1 MRIKK
6 LSLSLALLLLT
17 FLPSYAQ
24 VPVRRIPGIRVFFAT
39 TTTLTIVSE
48 GAAVNFIDQG
58 SLVTLQ
64 AAVSSSIG
72 QVESGQVV
80 FCDGDAAYCTDI
92 HRFGTA
98 QLRSDG
104 TAFLR
109 FYPGAGQHS
118 YKAVFLGTQTFRGS
132 ASAAAFLDV
141 EGQYPTAI
149 SIGATGAA
157 GSYNVT
163 ATVTSAGGAAPPVGQ
178 VDFVDTANANAP
190 LGSVTLPGEPGVM
203 SWINPQTILTQDY
216 PYSPVAA
223 DFDGDGRLDL
233 ARVNV
238 TGHDVFV
245 MLGDGNGTFEVK
257 ENLGETN
264 PTTLAVA
271 DFNGDGI
278 PDLAINNYGLG
289 GGNVLL
295 GNGDGTFAQPTQAFT
310 TGDSP
315 VAMVAADF
323 NGDGIADLAV
333 LNACGSDDCATST
346 SPGTVTI
353 LLGTGNGTLNAQAQS
368 PQVGALPQSMVVG
381 DFNGDG
387 IPDLAIANTG
397 SSAGNSVTILLG
409 NGDGTFTT
417 ESVSPNAGQGF
428 PGLAV
433 ADFNGDGKADLAVT
447 DEFDYKMVILLGNGD
462 GTFAPGPSNPSTGA
476 LPSAVAVGDFNGDGI
491 PDLAVTNA
499 IDDTVS
505 ILLGKGDGT
514 FTAEA
519 ALATDTQPSSMAVGD
534 FNGDGIDDLAVATY
548 QGDTMAIFEPLQS
561 FSSSVSLSQTLSAN
575 TPARHAE
582 ARYEGDTAH
591 SSSVSGQ
598 VTLKSQTTVAIT
610 WNPPTAITYGT
621 ALSAAQLDA
630 TASVAG
636 SLVYTP
642 ALGTVLGA
650 GTHTLSVTF
659 TPTDTADFLPATS
672 TVTLTVNKAV
682 LTVFPHNLSMVYGA
696 RVPALTFALLGLVNG
711 DTQASATTGAPALAT
726 TATSTSPAGAYPI
739 TSAVGT
745 LAAANYSLKFLTET
759 MTVTKAALTV
769 SPHNLSMTYG
779 SPLPLLTFVLTGLVN
794 GDTQATATT
803 GHPRLTTTASSK
815 SPVGAYPIDSALGTL
830 TATNYTFNFLTAT
843 LTVTQAPLTATA
855 NNLTKAAGAPLPTL
869 TANYTGFFNGDTLGT
884 ATTGHPRITTSA
896 TASSPAGSYAI
907 DIAQGTLASTNYK
920 FLFVNGTLTVTAA
933 GKAAK
938 GEAVPGAGRPTDSI
952 AKSAGPETGAA
963 GGEAVSRATPAI
975 NWATPA
981 PISYGTPLTAAQLNA
996 TSTPL
1001 CLAAWGDSHTAG
1013 NRGNFDRGAW
1023 PELIGPLVGNC
1034 VVNAGIGGETST
1046 QIAIREG
1053 GVQTHIVSA
1062 SGNIPACPTLPCTGI
1077 TVVWKPNWQ
1086 PTTIENNNP
1095 YLPQLNIAG
1104 TLETA
1109 PRVHGTV
1116 TLSGGVYTFTP
1127 LAKMAS
1133 AVTVRGDESFT
1144 IDRPY
1149 AGDAQVFWAGYNNWA
1164 DTPQIDSDIA
1174 CMAGTMTATS
1184 CTTGT
1189 PSGKPYLVL
1198 GLPVNNLCQKADSS
1212 CAQAGG
1218 DMWAGTTAYKTI
1230 TATNSYLARTYPA
1243 NFIDVLKLLV
1253 DSYNPS
1259 LPSDVADHAN
1269 GLPPTS
1275 LRAINSVGTL
1285 KAAVGS
1291 TDTDCSAQGID
1302 FAITTNNV
1310 AVGNVFTLDA
1320 GVPGLSEN
1328 VMVLACSSG
1337 NGYGATCVSPIT
1349 SCVRGWGKSA
1359 IFSHAAGSPFQA
1371 DDGVH
1376 LNAQGDQIVANAVAS
1391 AIYGTF
1397 TYTPPAGTVLTAGTH
1412 TLSVTFQPANAAG
1425 TASAT
1430 ASVSLTVDKGT
1441 PGISWA
1447 APASVRAGTPLS
1459 ALQLNAQATAP
1470 GSYVYTPA
1478 AGTALTAGSHLLSV
1492 AFTPADQADYTGAT
1506 ATVTLIVEPN

>member
-1 MRIKK
+1 
-6 LSLSLALLLLT
+6 
-17 FLPSYAQ
+17 
-24 VPVRRIPGIRVFFAT
+24 
-39 TTTLTIVSE
+39 
-48 GAAVNFIDQG
+48 
-58 SLVTLQ
+58 
-64 AAVSSSIG
+64 
-72 QVESGQVV
+72 
-80 FCDGDAAYCTDI
+80 
-92 HRFGTA
+92 
-98 QLRSDG
+98 
-104 TAFLR
+104 
-109 FYPGAGQHS
+109 
-118 YKAVFLGTQTFRGS
+118 
-132 ASAAAFLDV
+132 
-141 EGQYPTAI
+141 
-149 SIGATGAA
+149 
-157 GSYNVT
+157 
-163 ATVTSAGGAAPPVGQ
+163 
-178 VDFVDTANANAP
+178 
-190 LGSVTLPGEPGVM
+190 LPG
-203 SWINPQTILTQDY
+203 
-216 PYSPVAA
+216 
-223 DFDGDGRLDL
+223 R
-233 ARVNV
+233 
-238 TGHDVFV
+238 
-245 MLGDGNGTFEVK
+245 
-257 ENLGETN
+257 
-264 PTTLAVA
+264 
-271 DFNGDGI
+271 
-278 PDLAINNYGLG
+278 
-289 GGNVLL
+289 
-295 GNGDGTFAQPTQAFT
+295 
-310 TGDSP
+310 
-315 VAMVAADF
+315 
-323 NGDGIADLAV
+323 
-333 LNACGSDDCATST
+333 
-346 SPGTVTI
+346 
-353 LLGTGNGTLNAQAQS
+353 
-368 PQVGALPQSMVVG
+368 
-381 DFNGDG
+381 
-387 IPDLAIANTG
+387 
-397 SSAGNSVTILLG
+397 
-409 NGDGTFTT
+409 
-417 ESVSPNAGQGF
+417 
-428 PGLAV
+428 AV

-462 GTFAPGPSNPSTGA
+462 GTFMPGPLNPATGA
-476 LPSAVAVGDFNGDGI
+476 LPSAAAVGDFNGDGI

-514 FTAEA
+514 FTTEA
-519 ALATDTQPSSMAVGD
+519 TLATDMEPGSMAVGD

-548 QGDTMAIFEPLQS
+548 QGNTMAIFEPIES
-561 FSSSVSLSQTLSAN
+561 FRSSVSLSQTLSAN

-598 VTLKSQTTVAIT
+598 VTLKSQTTAAIT
-610 WNPPTAITYGT
+610 WNPPAAIPYGT

-636 SLVYTP
+636 TLAYTP

-659 TPTDTADFLPATS
+659 TPTDTADFLSATS
-672 TVTLTVNKAV
+672 TVMLTVNKAV

-711 DTQASATTGAPALAT
+711 DTQASATTGAPVLTT
-726 TATSTSPAGAYPI
+726 TATSMSPAGAYPI
-739 TSAVGT
+739 TSAAGT
-745 LAAANYSLKFLTET
+745 LAAANYAFKFLTET

-779 SPLPLLTFVLTGLVN
+779 SPLPLLTYALTGLVN

-803 GHPRLTTTASSK
+803 GHARLTTTASSK
-815 SPVGAYPIDSALGTL
+815 SAVGTYPIDSALGTL
-830 TATNYTFNFLTAT
+830 AAANYTFSFLTAT
-843 LTVTQAPLTATA
+843 LTVTKAPLTVTA
-855 NNLTKAAGAPLPTL
+855 NNLSKAAGAPLPTL
-869 TANYTGFFNGDTLGT
+869 TAQYTGFFNGDTLGT

-896 TASSPAGSYAI
+896 TASSPSGSYPI
-907 DIAQGTLASTNYK
+907 DIAQGTLASNNYS
-920 FLFVNGTLTVTAA
+920 FTFVNGTLTVTAT
-933 GKAAK
+933 GKAAT
-938 GEAVPGAGRPTDSI
+938 EDAAPGTGRPTDSI
-952 AKSAGPETGAA
+952 DKNGGSETGAA
-963 GGEAVSRATPAI
+963 GGEAVSRVTPAI
-975 NWATPA
+975 NWAAPA
-981 PISYGTPLTAAQLNA
+981 PILYGTPLTTAQLNA

-1023 PELIGPLVGNC
+1023 PELIEPLIGNC
-1034 VVNAGIGGETST
+1034 VVNAGIGGQTST

-1062 SGNIPACPTLPCTGI
+1062 SGNLPACPSLPCTGI
-1077 TVVWKPNWQ
+1077 IVAWRPNWQ
-1086 PTTIENNNP
+1086 PTTIENKNP
-1095 YLPQLNIAG
+1095 YLQQLNIAG

-1164 DTPQIDSDIA
+1164 DTTQIDSDIA
-1174 CMAGTMTATS
+1174 CMVGTMIGPPCAP
-1184 CTTGT
+1184 GT

-1198 GLPVNNLCQKADSS
+1198 SLLVNNLCQKADSS
-1212 CAQAGG
+1212 CAEAGG
-1218 DMWAGTTAYKTI
+1218 DMWPGTNAYKTI

-1253 DSYNPS
+1253 NSYNPS
-1259 LPSDVADHAN
+1259 LPSDAADHAN

-1291 TDTDCSAQGID
+1291 TDTDCSGQGID

-1337 NGYGATCVSPIT
+1337 KGYGATCISPIT

-1359 IFSHAAGSPFQA
+1359 IFSHAAGGPFQA

-1391 AIYGTF
+1391 GIYGTW

-1412 TLSVTFQPANAAG
+1412 TLSVTFQPAGATG
-1425 TASAT
+1425 SASAT
-1430 ASVSLTVDKGT
+1430 ATVTLTVDKAT

-1447 APASVRAGTPLS
+1447 APAAIRAGTPLS
-1459 ALQLNAQATAP
+1459 ALQLNALAAVP
-1470 GSYVYTPA
+1470 GSFVYSPA
-1478 AGTALTAGSHLLSV
+1478 AGTALPAGPHLLSV
-1492 AFTPADQADYTGAT
+1492 AFTPEDQADYTSEE
-1506 ATVTLIVEPN
+1506 ATVTLVVEPI